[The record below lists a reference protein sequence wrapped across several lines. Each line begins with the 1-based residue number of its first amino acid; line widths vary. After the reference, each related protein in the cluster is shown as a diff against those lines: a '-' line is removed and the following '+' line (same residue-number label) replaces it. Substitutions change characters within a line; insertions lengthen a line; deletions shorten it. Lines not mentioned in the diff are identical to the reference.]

1 MSRFKTGLDG
11 KERARNQGIWP
22 EFRSGP
28 EKIMEKP
35 VRINETIVVE
45 GRDDERAVKQAV
57 QAEVIITH
65 GYGIKASTFKR
76 IEWARKKNGV
86 IVFTDPDPAGEMIRK
101 RINQRVEGCKN
112 AFLAR
117 VEATR
122 KENIGIENAN
132 AKSIQDALKRAR
144 CIALEST
151 ILFSMDDLVRYSLAN
166 CPGSAARRERAGQLL
181 RIGYGNAKQFLKRLN
196 HYGITREEFLNVV
209 E

>member
-1 MSRFKTGLDG
+1 M
-11 KERARNQGIWP
+11 
-22 EFRSGP
+22 
-28 EKIMEKP
+28 
-35 VRINETIVVE
+35 RINETIVVE

-76 IEWARKKNGV
+76 IDWAREKNGV
-86 IVFTDPDPAGEMIRK
+86 IVFTDPDTAGEMIRK
-101 RINQRVEGCKN
+101 QINKRVKGCKN

-117 VEATR
+117 EEAIR

-132 AKSIQDALKRAR
+132 AVCIREALKQAR

-151 ILFSMDDLVRYSLAN
+151 AFFSMEDLVRYSLAN
-166 CPGSAARRERAGQLL
+166 GPGAAANREKTGQLL

-196 HYGITREEFLNVV
+196 HYGITREEFLHAV